1 MQKKYLKLFL
11 LVSLLFCSIA
21 THAQETTFDKGKK
34 YIIGGI
40 KVTGLKS
47 YNEQTVVTYTQ
58 LRKGQEILVPG
69 EEISAVI
76 KKLWGLELF
85 SDINFYIERIEGD
98 NIFLELNIKELPT
111 LSEVEVR
118 GIKESKASTI
128 IKETELKKGKKITES
143 FLANTK
149 NYIQNKY
156 KKKGYYSTKVNIT
169 TVADTANTES
179 KNAMKLVVNVDRGKK
194 VKVKKIRFTGN
205 TQFKD
210 GKLRKTMR
218 NTKQKFPLRIF
229 KSSKFIPEDYKEDLA
244 SIIEKYKENGFR
256 DARIT
261 KDSISWNDDNTI
273 NIDIALEE
281 GNKYYFGDITFLGN
295 SVYTDDE
302 LRRLMGI
309 NRGDTYNGVLLE
321 KRIADETDPDANDL
335 TNKYQN
341 NGYLFSNI
349 NPVEV
354 SAKNDTIDF
363 EIRIIEGKPAYFNN
377 ISVKGNEKTNDHVI
391 YREIRTKPGELYS
404 KDKIIRTIRELGQ
417 LGFFDA
423 EQIKPEIKNPD
434 PNSGTVDVEY
444 SVAERGGSQIEL
456 QGGYGGGGFIGTL
469 GLSFNNFSIRN
480 LFNGDAYKPLP
491 TGDGQKLALRAQ
503 ASRFFQTFSFSFT
516 EPWLGGKKP
525 VQFTTSLSHTVQFL
539 FNPQTNN
546 ADKDRRFL
554 ITGLSVG
561 LAKRLAEPDD
571 YFVLSQALSFQHYN
585 LKNYNTGL
593 FTFGDGFSN
602 NFSYTA
608 ALSRNSS
615 GPNPIYPTSGSEF
628 TISAKLSLPYSLF
641 NNVDYGNLENEE
653 EYQLRDANGNF
664 LNANA
669 GQPGEPANLGP
680 TLDDGEV
687 SVVDRG
693 KVDQEKF
700 KWLEF
705 YKIKFKGAWYQKIVD
720 KLILKTE
727 ANFGFLGAYNNDRG
741 IIPFERFFVGGDG
754 LGTFSLDG
762 REAIALRGYPNQSLS
777 DLDGGTIY
785 NKFSLELRYPITLK
799 QTASIYALTF
809 LEAGGSFN
817 SFKEYSPFELNRSAG
832 AGLRIFMPAFG
843 LLGIDFGY
851 GFDPIPGTTQR
862 NGWET
867 HFIIGQQF

>member
-1 MQKKYLKLFL
+1 MQKKYLKSLL
-11 LVSLLFCSIA
+11 LVLVLFFSIA
-21 THAQETTFDKGKK
+21 SYGQETTFDKGKK
-34 YIIGGI
+34 YTIGGI

-47 YNEQTVVTYTQ
+47 YNEQTVITYTQ
-58 LRKGQEILVPG
+58 LREGQEILVPG

-85 SDINFYIERIEGD
+85 SDINFYIDRIEGD
-98 NIFLELNIKELPT
+98 KIFLELNIQELPT
-111 LSEVEVR
+111 LSNIEVR
-118 GIKESKASTI
+118 GLKENKAAGV
-128 IKETELKKGKKITES
+128 IKETELKKGKKVTES

-149 NYIQNKY
+149 NYIENKY
-156 KKKGYYSTKVNIT
+156 KKQGYYSTKVDISTKPDT
-169 TVADTANTES
+169 TE
-179 KNAMKLVVNVDRGKK
+179 NATNNVKIIVNVDRGKK
-194 VKVKKIRFTGN
+194 VKVKNIRFSGN
-205 TQFKD
+205 EQFKD
-210 GKLRKTMR
+210 KKLRRAMK
-218 NTKQKFPLRIF
+218 NTKEKFPLRIF
-229 KSSKFIPEDYKEDLA
+229 KASKFIPEDYKEDLN
-244 SIIEKYKENGFR
+244 SIVEKYKENGFR
-256 DARIT
+256 DARIV
-261 KDSISWNDDNTI
+261 KDSISWNEDNTL

-295 SVYTDDE
+295 TVYTDRQ
-302 LRRLMGI
+302 LSTLLGI
-309 NRGDTYNGVLLE
+309 KKGDTYNGILLE
-321 KRIADETDPDANDL
+321 ERIADETNPDAQDL
-335 TNKYQN
+335 TNQYQN

-354 SAKNDTIDF
+354 SAKNDTINF

-377 ISVKGNEKTNDHVI
+377 ISVVGNEKTNDHVI

-434 PNSGTVDVEY
+434 PNSGTVDIEY
-444 SVAERGGSQIEL
+444 SLAERGGSQIEL

-480 LFNGDAYKPLP
+480 LFNKDAYKPLP

-516 EPWLGGKKP
+516 EPWMGGKKP

-561 LAKRLAEPDD
+561 LAKRLTEPDD

-602 NFSYTA
+602 NLSYTA
-608 ALSRNSS
+608 ALTRNSS
-615 GPNPIYPTSGSEF
+615 GPNPIYPMQGSEF
-628 TISAKLSLPYSLF
+628 TVSAKLSLPYSLF
-641 NNVDYGNLENEE
+641 NNVDYGNLENLEE
-653 EYQLRDANGNF
+653 FQQRDANGNF

-669 GQPGEPANLGP
+669 GLPGEPANLGP
-680 TLDDGEV
+680 TLEPGETP
-687 SVVDRG
+687 VVDQGR
-693 KVDQEKF
+693 VDQEKF

-705 YKIKFKGAWYQKIVD
+705 YKIKFKGAWYQNIVD
-720 KLILKTE
+720 KLVLKTQ
-727 ANFGFLGAYNNDRG
+727 ADFGFLGAYNNDRG

-754 LGTFSLDG
+754 LGNFALDG

-777 DLDGGTIY
+777 DIDGGTIF

-809 LEAGGSFN
+809 LEAGGSFFN

>member
-98 NIFLELNIKELPT
+98 KIFLELDIKELPT
-111 LSEVEVR
+111 LSDVEVR

-128 IKETELKKGKKITES
+128 IKETDLKKGKKITES
-143 FLANTK
+143 FIANTK

-156 KKKGYYSTKVNIT
+156 KKQGYYSTKVNIT
-169 TVADTANTES
+169 TVADTATTES
-179 KNAMKLVVNVDRGKK
+179 KNAMKMIVNVDRGKK

-205 TQFKD
+205 KQFKN
-210 GKLRKTMR
+210 GKLRKAMR

-256 DARIT
+256 DARVT

-281 GNKYYFGDITFLGN
+281 GRKYYFGDITFLGN

-302 LRRLMGI
+302 LRRLLGI
-309 NRGDTYNGVLLE
+309 NKGDTYNGVLLE
-321 KRIADETDPDANDL
+321 KRIADETNPDANDL

-377 ISVKGNEKTNDHVI
+377 ITVTGNEKTNDHVI

-434 PNSGTVDVEY
+434 PNSGTVDVAY

-546 ADKDRRFL
+546 ADKSRRFL

-593 FTFGDGFSN
+593 FTFGNGFSN

-615 GPNPIYPTSGSEF
+615 GPNPIYPMSGSEF

-641 NNVDYGNLENEE
+641 NNVDYGDLENQD
-653 EYQLRDANGNF
+653 EYQLKDANGNF

-705 YKIKFKGAWYQKIVD
+705 YKIKFKGAWYQNIVD
-720 KLILKTE
+720 KLVLKTE

-777 DLDGGTIY
+777 NLDGGTIY

>member
-1 MQKKYLKLFL
+1 MQKKYLKSFLIVLVLF
-11 LVSLLFCSIA
+11 FSIA

-34 YIIGGI
+34 YVIGGI

-58 LRKGQEILVPG
+58 LREGQEILIPG
-69 EEISAVI
+69 EEISAII

-85 SDINFYIERIEGD
+85 SDINFYIERIEG
-98 NIFLELNIKELPT
+98 NKVFLELNIQELPT
-111 LSEVEVR
+111 LSDVQVN
-118 GIKESKASTI
+118 GLKKGKVNTVIS
-128 IKETELKKGKKITES
+128 ETELKKGKKVTES

-149 NYIQNKY
+149 NYIENKF
-156 KKKGYYSTKVNIT
+156 KKQGFYRTKVAINSIPDT
-169 TVADTANTES
+169 TN
-179 KNAMKLVVNVDRGKK
+179 NATNNVKLVVNVDRGKK
-194 VKVKKIRFTGN
+194 VKVKNIRFSGN
-205 TQFKD
+205 KQFKD
-210 GKLRKTMR
+210 KKLRRAMK
-218 NTKQKFPLRIF
+218 NTKEKFPLRIF
-229 KSSKFIPEDYKEDLA
+229 KASKFIPEDYKEDLN
-244 SIIEKYKENGFR
+244 SIIEKYKESGYR
-256 DARIT
+256 DARII
-261 KDSISWNDDNTI
+261 KDSISWNEDNTL
-273 NIDIALEE
+273 NVDITLEE

-295 SVYTDDE
+295 SVYTDRD
-302 LRRLMGI
+302 LSSILGI
-309 NRGDTYNGVLLE
+309 KKGDAYNGILLE
-321 KRIADETDPDANDL
+321 KRIADETDPDARDL
-335 TNKYQN
+335 TNLYQN

-363 EIRIIEGKPAYFNN
+363 EIRIIEGKPAYFNK
-377 ISVKGNEKTNDHVI
+377 ISVVGNEKTNDHVI

-444 SVAERGGSQIEL
+444 SLAERGGSQIEL

-503 ASRFFQTFSFSFT
+503 ASRFFRTFSFSFT

-539 FNPQTNN
+539 FNPQRNS
-546 ADKDRRFL
+546 ADKNRRFL

-561 LAKRLAEPDD
+561 LAKRLAAPDD
-571 YFVLSQALSFQHYN
+571 FFVLSQALSFQHYD
-585 LKNYNTGL
+585 LRNYNTGL
-593 FTFGDGFSN
+593 FTFGDGNSN
-602 NFSYTA
+602 NLSYTV

-615 GPNPIYPTSGSEF
+615 GPNPIYPKSGSEF
-628 TISAKLSLPYSLF
+628 SISAKFSLPYSLF
-641 NNVDYGNLENEE
+641 NNVDYGNLENLD
-653 EYQLRDANGNF
+653 EYQLKDANGNF

-669 GQPGEPANLGP
+669 NQPGEPANLGP
-680 TLDDGEV
+680 TLEPGEV
-687 SVVDRG
+687 SIVDRG

-705 YKIKFKGAWYQKIVD
+705 YKIKFKGAWYQTVVD
-720 KLILKTE
+720 DLVLKTQ
-727 ANFGFLGAYNNDRG
+727 ADFGFLGAYNNDRG

-777 DLDGGTIY
+777 NQDGGTIY

-817 SFKEYSPFELNRSAG
+817 TFKEYSPFELNRSAG

>member
-1 MQKKYLKLFL
+1 MQ
-11 LVSLLFCSIA
+11 
-21 THAQETTFDKGKK
+21 
-34 YIIGGI
+34 
-40 KVTGLKS
+40 KS
-47 YNEQTVVTYTQ
+47 YNEQTVITYTQ
-58 LRKGQEILVPG
+58 LREGQEILVPG

-98 NIFLELNIKELPT
+98 QIFLELNIQELPT
-111 LSEVEVR
+111 LSDVEVR
-118 GIKESKASTI
+118 GLKENKAATV

-156 KKKGYYSTKVNIT
+156 KKQGYYRTKVDIT
-169 TVADTANTES
+169 TKPDTTN
-179 KNAMKLVVNVDRGKK
+179 NATNNMKVIVNVDRGKK
-194 VKVKKIRFTGN
+194 IKVKNIRFKGN
-205 TQFKD
+205 EQFKD
-210 GKLRKTMR
+210 KKLRRAMK
-218 NTKQKFPLRIF
+218 NTKEKFPLRIF
-229 KSSKFIPEDYKEDLA
+229 KASKFIPEDYKEDLN

-256 DARIT
+256 DARIV
-261 KDSISWNDDNTI
+261 KDSISWNDDNTL
-273 NIDIALEE
+273 NVDISLEE
-281 GNKYYFGDITFLGN
+281 GNRYYFGDITFLGN
-295 SVYTDDE
+295 TVYTDRQ
-302 LRRLMGI
+302 LQSLLGI
-309 NRGDTYNGVLLE
+309 KKGDTYNGVLLE
-321 KRIADETDPDANDL
+321 KRIADETDPDAQDL
-335 TNKYQN
+335 TNQYQN

-354 SAKNDTIDF
+354 SAKNDTINF

-377 ISVKGNEKTNDHVI
+377 ISVVGNEKTNDHVI

-444 SVAERGGSQIEL
+444 SLAERGGSQIEL

-585 LKNYNTGL
+585 LKNYNT
-593 FTFGDGFSN
+593 
-602 NFSYTA
+602 
-608 ALSRNSS
+608 NSS
-615 GPNPIYPTSGSEF
+615 GPNPIYPMQGSEF
-628 TISAKLSLPYSLF
+628 SVSAKLSLPYSLF
-641 NNVDYGNLENEE
+641 NNVDYGNLENQEE
-653 EYQLRDANGNF
+653 FQLKDSNGNF

-669 GQPGEPANLGP
+669 GLPGEPINLGP
-680 TLDDGEV
+680 TLD
-687 SVVDRG
+687 
-693 KVDQEKF
+693 
-700 KWLEF
+700 
-705 YKIKFKGAWYQKIVD
+705 ITT
-720 KLILKTE
+720 TE
-727 ANFGFLGAYNNDRG
+727 
-741 IIPFERFFVGGDG
+741 
-754 LGTFSLDG
+754 
-762 REAIALRGYPNQSLS
+762 
-777 DLDGGTIY
+777 
-785 NKFSLELRYPITLK
+785 
-799 QTASIYALTF
+799 
-809 LEAGGSFN
+809 GSFL
-817 SFKEYSPFELNRSAG
+817 SKDSSLV
-832 AGLRIFMPAFG
+832 
-843 LLGIDFGY
+843 
-851 GFDPIPGTTQR
+851 
-862 NGWET
+862 ET
-867 HFIIGQQF
+867 D

>member
-1 MQKKYLKLFL
+1 MQKKYLTLFL
-11 LVSLLFCSIA
+11 LVSLLFCSIT

-58 LRKGQEILVPG
+58 LREGQEILVPG
-69 EEISAVI
+69 EEISGVI

-98 NIFLELNIKELPT
+98 KIFLELNIKELPT
-111 LSEVEVR
+111 LSEVEIR
-118 GIKESKASTI
+118 GIKEGKATTI
-128 IKETELKKGKKITES
+128 IKETELKRGKKITES

-169 TVADTANTES
+169 TVEDTLTTES
-179 KNAMKLVVNVDRGKK
+179 KNAMKVIVNIDRGNKI
-194 VKVKKIRFTGN
+194 KVKKIRFTGN

-210 GKLRKTMR
+210 GKLRKAMR

-229 KSSKFIPEDYKEDLA
+229 KASKFIPEDYKEDLA

-256 DARIT
+256 DARIV

-281 GNKYYFGDITFLGN
+281 GNRYYFGDITFLGN

-302 LRRLMGI
+302 LRRLLGI
-309 NRGDTYNGVLLE
+309 NKGDTYNGVLLE
-321 KRIADETDPDANDL
+321 KRIADETDPDADDL

-354 SAKNDTIDF
+354 SAKNDTINF
-363 EIRIIEGKPAYFNN
+363 EIRIIEGKPAYFDN
-377 ISVKGNEKTNDHVI
+377 ITVVGNEKTNDHVI

-434 PNSGTVDVEY
+434 PNSGTVDVEF

-480 LFNGDAYKPLP
+480 LFNKDAYKPLP

-539 FNPQTNN
+539 FNPATNN

-554 ITGLSVG
+554 ITGLSIG

-571 YFVLSQALSFQHYN
+571 FFVLSQALSFQHYN

-602 NFSYTA
+602 NFSYTV

-615 GPNPIYPTSGSEF
+615 GPNPIYPLSGSDF
-628 TISAKLSLPYSLF
+628 SVSAKFSLPYSLF
-641 NNVDYGNLENEE
+641 NNVDYGNLENLDEFQE
-653 EYQLRDANGNF
+653 KDANGNF
-664 LNANA
+664 INANA
-669 GQPGEPANLGP
+669 GQPGEPSNLGP
-680 TLDDGEV
+680 TLEPGEV

-720 KLILKTE
+720 KLVLKTQ
-727 ANFGFLGAYNNDRG
+727 ADFGFLGAYNNDRG

-754 LGTFSLDG
+754 LGQFSLDG

-851 GFDPIPGTTQR
+851 GFDPIPGLSQR

>member
-1 MQKKYLKLFL
+1 MQKKYLKSLL
-11 LVSLLFCSIA
+11 LVVLLFCSIT

-34 YIIGGI
+34 YVIGGI

-58 LRKGQEILVPG
+58 LREGQEILIPG

-85 SDINFYIERIEGD
+85 SDINFYIARVEG
-98 NIFLELNIKELPT
+98 NTVFLELDIQELPT
-111 LSEVEVR
+111 LSDVEVR
-118 GIKESKASTI
+118 GLKESKAATIIKESK
-128 IKETELKKGKKITES
+128 LKKGKKVTES
-143 FLANTK
+143 FLADTK
-149 NYIQNKY
+149 NFIQNKY
-156 KKKGYYSTKVNIT
+156 KKLGYYSTKVDMT
-169 TVADTANTES
+169 TVADTTNNA
-179 KNAMKLVVNVDRGKK
+179 KNSMKIIVNVDRGKK
-194 VKVKKIRFTGN
+194 VKIKNINFTGN
-205 TQFKD
+205 EKFSDK
-210 GKLRKTMR
+210 KLRRAMS
-218 NTKQKFPLRIF
+218 NTKEKFLFRVF
-229 KSSKFIPEDYKEDLA
+229 KASKLIPEDYKADLA
-244 SIIEKYKENGFR
+244 SIIEKYKESGYR

-261 KDSISWNDDNTI
+261 KDTITWNEDNTL
-273 NIDIALEE
+273 NVDIALEE
-281 GNKYYFGDITFLGN
+281 GKKYYFGDITFLGN
-295 SVYTDDE
+295 AAYTDRD
-302 LRRLMGI
+302 LNRLLGI
-309 NRGDTYNGVLLE
+309 NKGDTYNGVLLE
-321 KRIADETDPDANDL
+321 KRIADETDPDAADL
-335 TNKYQN
+335 TNLYQN

-377 ISVKGNEKTNDHVI
+377 ISVVGNEKTNDHVI

-444 SVAERGGSQIEL
+444 SLAERGGSQIEL

-480 LFNGDAYKPLP
+480 LFKGDAYKPLP

-593 FTFGDGFSN
+593 FTFGNGFSN
-602 NFSYTA
+602 NFSYTV

-615 GPNPIYPTSGSEF
+615 GPNPIYPMSGSEF
-628 TISAKLSLPYSLF
+628 SISAKITPPYSLF
-641 NNVDYGNLENEE
+641 NNVDYGELGNQND
-653 EYQLRDANGNF
+653 YQLRDANGNF

-669 GQPGEPANLGP
+669 NQPGQPANLGP
-680 TLDDGEV
+680 TLEPGEV
-687 SVVDRG
+687 SITDQA

-705 YKIKFKGAWYQKIVD
+705 YKVKFKGAWYQSISG
-720 KLILKTE
+720 KLVLKTE
-727 ANFGFLGAYNNDRG
+727 ANFGFLGAYDNDRG

-754 LGTFSLDG
+754 LGNYSLDG
-762 REAIALRGYPNQSLS
+762 REAIALRGYPNQALS
-777 DLDGGTIY
+777 DVDGGTIY

-799 QTASIYALTF
+799 QTASIYVLSF

-817 SFKEYSPFELNRSAG
+817 SFKEYSPFDLNRSAG

>member
-1 MQKKYLKLFL
+1 MQQKYLKTLL

-58 LRKGQEILVPG
+58 LREGQEILIPG

-85 SDINFYIERIEGD
+85 SDINFYIDRIEEG
-98 NIFLELNIKELPT
+98 NKVFLELDIKELPT

-118 GIKESKASTI
+118 GLKESKSTTI

-149 NYIQNKY
+149 NYIENKY
-156 KKKGYYSTKVNIT
+156 KKLGFYRTKVDISTK
-169 TVADTANTES
+169 ADTTNSATNS
-179 KNAMKLVVNVDRGKK
+179 MKMVVNVDRGKK
-194 VKVKKIRFTGN
+194 IKIKNINFEGNERFSD
-205 TQFKD
+205 K
-210 GKLRKTMR
+210 KLRGAMK
-218 NTKQKFPLRIF
+218 NTKEKFVFRIF
-229 KSSKFIPEDYKEDLA
+229 KSSKFIPEDYKEDLN
-244 SIIEKYKENGFR
+244 SIIEKYKENGYR

-261 KDSISWNDDNTI
+261 GDSISWNDDNTL

-281 GNKYYFGDITFLGN
+281 GRKYYFGDITFLGN
-295 SVYTDDE
+295 SVYKDRD
-302 LRRLMGI
+302 LNRLLGI
-309 NRGDTYNGVLLE
+309 KKGDTYNGVLLE
-321 KRIADETDPDANDL
+321 QRIADETNPDADDI
-335 TNKYQN
+335 TNLYQN

-377 ISVKGNEKTNDHVI
+377 ITVVGNEKTNDHVI

-444 SVAERGGSQIEL
+444 SLAERGGSQIEL

-539 FNPQTNN
+539 FNPQTNS

-571 YFVLSQALSFQHYN
+571 FFVLSQSLSFQHYN

-602 NFSYTA
+602 NLSYTV
-608 ALSRNSS
+608 ALSRKSS
-615 GPNPIYPTSGSEF
+615 GPNPIYPMSGSEF
-628 TISAKLSLPYSLF
+628 SVSAKFSAPYSLF
-641 NNVDYGNLENEE
+641 NDVDYGNLGSQEEFQIKENG
-653 EYQLRDANGNF
+653 QFVR
-664 LNANA
+664 A
-669 GQPGEPANLGP
+669 GTNPGDPNRYLATDEVELGVN
-680 TLDDGEV
+680 T
-687 SVVDRG
+687 VVDVAR
-693 KVDQEKF
+693 VDQEKF

-705 YKIKFKGAWYQKIVD
+705 YKIKFKGAWFQKVVD
-720 KLILKTE
+720 KLVLKTE

-754 LGTFSLDG
+754 LGNFSLDG

-785 NKFSLELRYPITLK
+785 NKF
-799 QTASIYALTF
+799 
-809 LEAGGSFN
+809 GSFN
-817 SFKEYSPFELNRSAG
+817 SFKEYSPFELNRSVG

-851 GFDPIPGTTQR
+851 GFDPIPGTTR
-862 NGWET
+862 PNGWET